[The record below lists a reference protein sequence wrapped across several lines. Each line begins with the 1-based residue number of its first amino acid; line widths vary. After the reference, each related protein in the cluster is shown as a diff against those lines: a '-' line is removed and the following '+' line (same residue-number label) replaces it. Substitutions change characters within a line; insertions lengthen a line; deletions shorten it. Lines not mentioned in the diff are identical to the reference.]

1 MKVIEMEDLLR
12 DVKRALRVLLHS
24 PAFTLAA
31 LAALALGIGANTAV
45 FSIVNTVL
53 LKPLNVP
60 DADRVVQFMLNYGGI
75 SYPGGSPHQFYFWRQ
90 QTGLA
95 QDVSALRLELLNL
108 VGSGEPRQVPA
119 ARVSAEFFHLFG
131 APLVRGRVFNSNE
144 DRPGGEQ
151 VAVLSHSLWMGSF
164 GGNPGVIGQTISL
177 SGEPYIVIGILGP
190 GFNSELF
197 DESPE
202 MFVPYQMNPNST
214 EGDCYCRVVA
224 HLKAGIT
231 LSMANAK
238 LNVAAD
244 DFRRAYPGPGD
255 SRRGFSVVPLK
266 EAMIGNV
273 RPLLLILA
281 GAVSL
286 VLLIAC
292 TNVASLLLVRAN
304 AGRREIA
311 VRAAL
316 GATRRRLIRHLLT
329 ESVILSLFGGALGL
343 VLGFT
348 SIRAILRLYPSN
360 PILAPL
366 NMVNIPRIGESGSA
380 VTLDWRVLAF
390 TFLVS
395 LVTGVLFGLVPALQA
410 SRVDLIATLKESSGR
425 TGTGLRQNKIRSLL
439 VTGEIA
445 LAMVLLVSAALLIH
459 SLIELGAVNPGFD
472 SNNVLIMQMSLAG
485 TRFEKTSEIN
495 RLVRDGVQ
503 NIHALPGVTAAA
515 ASCCVPLETVWQLSY
530 IIVSRPLTGPFHGLA
545 GWTFVSPEYF
555 DAFHIPVL
563 RGRAFTERDDAG
575 APGVVIIN
583 EAMARLVWPKGDP
596 LNDRLLIGRRVRP
609 EYDKDSARQVVGIVG
624 DIRDKRLDATPR
636 PAMYV
641 PVAQLPDGINA
652 LNLRLLPVAWIVRT
666 TVEPHSLSSAIKE
679 QLRKGTGQPAARVR
693 SMDEVAAQSTARVR
707 LNTLL
712 MTVFG
717 CSALL
722 LAAVGIYGL
731 IAYSVE
737 QRTQEIGIRLAL
749 GAEANNVRN
758 MVIFEGIRLTLIGV
772 VIGIGGS
779 FGVARLIASFLFG
792 VKPWD
797 PLVFVGVPLV
807 LCAIAT
813 FAAWVPAQRAAR
825 IDPIVAL
832 RYE

>member
-1 MKVIEMEDLLR
+1 MEDSLR

-60 DADRVVQFMLNYGGI
+60 EADRAVQFMLNYAGI
-75 SYPGGSPHQFYFWRQ
+75 SYAGGSPHQFYFWRQ
-90 QTGLA
+90 QTGVV

-108 VGSGEPRQVPA
+108 GGSGEPRQIPV
-119 ARVSAEFFHLFG
+119 ARVNAEFFQLFG
-131 APLVRGRVFNSNE
+131 ATLASGRVFNSDE
-144 DRPGGEQ
+144 DRPGGRQ
-151 VAVLSHSLWMGSF
+151 VAVLSHSLWIGRF
-164 GGNPGVIGQTISL
+164 GGNPGVMGQTISL

-190 GFNSELF
+190 GFNSEQF
-197 DESPE
+197 DEPPA

-224 HLKAGIT
+224 RLKSGIT

-238 LNVAAD
+238 LKLAAD
-244 DFRRAYPGPGD
+244 DFRRAYPGLGD

-273 RPLLLILA
+273 RPLLLMLA

-304 AGRREIA
+304 SGRREIA

-343 VLGFT
+343 VLGLT
-348 SIRAILRLYPSN
+348 GIRAILRLYPSN
-360 PILAPL
+360 PLLAPL
-366 NMVNIPRIGESGSA
+366 NMVNIPRIGEYGSG

-395 LVTGVLFGLVPALQA
+395 LVTGVLFGLIPALQA
-410 SRVDLIATLKESSGR
+410 SRIDLIATLKESSGR
-425 TGTGLRQNKIRSLL
+425 TGTGLRQNKMRSLF

-445 LAMVLLVSAALLIH
+445 LALVLLVGAALLIH
-459 SLIELGAVNPGFD
+459 SSIELQAVNPGFD
-472 SNNVLIMQMSLAG
+472 SHNVLIMQMSLAG

-495 RLVRDGVQ
+495 RLVRNGVQ
-503 NIHALPGVTAAA
+503 SIHALPGVTAAA
-515 ASCCVPLETVWQLSY
+515 TSCCVPLETVWQLSY
-530 IIVSRPLTGPFHGLA
+530 IVTGRPLAGPIHGFA

-555 DAFHIPVL
+555 DAFHIPIL
-563 RGRAFTERDDAG
+563 RGRGFTDRGDAG

-641 PVAQLPDGINA
+641 PIAQLPDGINA

-666 TVEPHSLSSAIKE
+666 TVEPHSLNSAMQE
-679 QLRKGTGQPAARVR
+679 QLRKGTGQPVARVR
-693 SMDEVAAQSTARVR
+693 SMDEVAAQSTARAQ

-731 IAYSVE
+731 IAYSVQ

-749 GAEANNVRN
+749 GAEANDVRN
-758 MVIFEGIRLTLIGV
+758 MVIFEGMRLTLIGV

-797 PLVFVGVPLV
+797 PVVFVGVPLV
-807 LCAIAT
+807 LCAIAM
-813 FAAWVPAQRAAR
+813 FAVWVPARRATR

>member
-1 MKVIEMEDLLR
+1 MEDSLR
-12 DVKRALRVLLHS
+12 DLKRALRVLLHN
-24 PAFTLAA
+24 PAFALAA
-31 LAALALGIGANTAV
+31 LAALALGIGANTAI

-60 DADRVVQFMLNYGGI
+60 DADRTVQFMLNYQGI

-90 QTGLA
+90 QTDVV

-108 VGSGEPRQVPA
+108 VGSGEPRQITV
-119 ARVSAEFFHLFG
+119 ARVNAEFFHLFG
-131 APLVRGRVFNSNE
+131 VTLASGRFFNSDE
-144 DRPGGEQ
+144 DRPGGRR
-151 VAVLSHSLWMGSF
+151 VAVLSHALWTDKF
-164 GGNPGVIGQTISL
+164 GGNPGVIGQTLSL
-177 SGEPYIVIGILGP
+177 SAEPYIVIGILGP
-190 GFNSELF
+190 GFNAEEF
-197 DESPE
+197 DEPPE
-202 MFVPYQMNPNST
+202 ILIPYQMSPNST

-224 HLKAGIT
+224 RLKSGIT

-238 LNVAAD
+238 LKLAAD
-244 DFRRAYPGPGD
+244 DFRRVYPGPGD
-255 SRRGFSVVPLK
+255 SHRGFSLMPLK
-266 EAMIGNV
+266 EALIGNV
-273 RPLLLILA
+273 RPLLLMLA
-281 GAVSL
+281 GAVGL

-311 VRAAL
+311 IRAAL
-316 GATRRRLIRHLLT
+316 GAPRGRLIRHLFT

-343 VLGFT
+343 VLGLT
-348 SIRAILRLYPSN
+348 GIRAILRLYPSN
-360 PILAPL
+360 PLLAPL
-366 NMVNIPRIGESGSA
+366 NMVNLPRIGESGSA

-395 LVTGVLFGLVPALQA
+395 LVTGVLFGLVPAIHA

-425 TGTGLRQNKIRSLL
+425 TGTGLRQNKIRSLF

-445 LAMVLLVSAALLIH
+445 LALVLLVSAALLIH
-459 SLIELGAVNPGFD
+459 SLIELRAVNPGFD
-472 SNNVLIMQMSLAG
+472 SHNVLIMQMSLAG

-530 IIVSRPLTGPFHGLA
+530 IIVSQPLTGPFHGFA

-555 DAFHIPVL
+555 DTFHIPVL

-575 APGVVIIN
+575 APGVVIVN

-596 LNDRLLIGRRVRP
+596 LTERLLIGRRVRP

-641 PVAQLPDGINA
+641 PIAQLPDGINA

-679 QLRKGTGQPAARVR
+679 QLRKGTGQPVARVR
-693 SMDEVAAQSTARVR
+693 SMDEVAAQSSARAR

-712 MTVFG
+712 MTAFG

-731 IAYSVE
+731 IAYSVQ

-758 MVIFEGIRLTLIGV
+758 MVIFEGMRLTLIGV
-772 VIGIGGS
+772 VIGIAGS
-779 FGVARLIASFLFG
+779 FGVTRLIASFLFG

-797 PLVFVGVPLV
+797 PVVFAGVPLV
-807 LCAIAT
+807 LCSIAILAV
-813 FAAWVPAQRAAR
+813 WVPARRAMR